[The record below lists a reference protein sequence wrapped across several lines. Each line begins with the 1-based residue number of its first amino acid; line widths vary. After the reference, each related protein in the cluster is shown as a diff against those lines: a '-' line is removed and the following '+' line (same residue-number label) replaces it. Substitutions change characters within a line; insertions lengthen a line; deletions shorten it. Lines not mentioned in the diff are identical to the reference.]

1 MAEKKDEGDTQGVS
15 FNITL
20 QPDIIEIIEKDV
32 AAAKLWGK
40 RRATICSNLI
50 VDMLKR
56 LGADGVIKLS
66 KPGD

>member
-1 MAEKKDEGDTQGVS
+1 MAKTDEEGTGGVS

-20 QPDIIEIIEKDV
+20 SQEVIDIIENDV

-40 RRATICSNLI
+40 RRATISANLI

-56 LGADGVIKLS
+56 LGAEGIIRLP
-66 KPGD
+66 KP